1 MAPAPDAGSGASTN
15 SLRAETARMRD
26 LSAECRRAGISLEHV
41 PEEIQSVRD
50 LVVERRYDA
59 ALERI
64 RELKLDLL
72 ARLLIAEPERVPPA
86 SLENAP
92 VGVSPS
98 GEDLA
103 AFNAMIEKTMRR
115 APRAR
120 RRR

>member
-1 MAPAPDAGSGASTN
+1 
-15 SLRAETARMRD
+15 MRD

-50 LVVERRYDA
+50 LVVEHRYDA

-72 ARLLIAEPERVPPA
+72 ARLLITQPEGVPPA

-92 VGVSPS
+92 VRVSPS
-98 GEDLA
+98 AEDLA
-103 AFNAMIEKTMRR
+103 AFNAKIEKTMRHG
-115 APRAR
+115 PRAKPR
-120 RRR
+120 R